1 MSLLQE
7 VVALL
12 IILTMIFGT
21 YGFVYYVE
29 SAI

>member
-12 IILTMIFGT
+12 IILTMIFGA
-21 YGFVYYVE
+21 YGFVYYLE
-29 SAI
+29 NAI